1 MGPSSFADYDEYC
14 RKEKAAQ
21 EKAEAEKERKKTIL
35 LNKIVWRTTLTIAF
49 LLFIFF
55 IYVGTKL

>member
-21 EKAEAEKERKKTIL
+21 EKAEKERKKTIL